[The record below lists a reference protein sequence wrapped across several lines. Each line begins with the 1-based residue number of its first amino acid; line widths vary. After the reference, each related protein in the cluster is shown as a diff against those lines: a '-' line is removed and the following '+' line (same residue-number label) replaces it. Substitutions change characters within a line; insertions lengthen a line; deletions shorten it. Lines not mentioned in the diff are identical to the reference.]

1 MDLIGN
7 SWTAPIQIANFEED
21 DFGDATAEVWVFNTG
36 HTNDGHSTMTGSSS
50 GTTTAGQWQ
59 TIPIGIAGL
68 NTYTGLKVI
77 PAMQAFE
84 VNTATATTLHLD
96 YDRLVRAGRTNL
108 NEPMRAP
115 KRTKTAD
122 KQIEAT
128 MRVRVTGENTHTDV
142 YLLQDE
148 RFTDT
153 FDNGWDGHYLS
164 GDDRSARL
172 YAISNEEGAMAFLA
186 QPVIDGTLLGFAPS
200 RDGNEY
206 IFSFSYDG
214 EETLYLN
221 DSKLQEST
229 LINEEN
235 TYLFT
240 YEEGDSQR
248 FFISSVPYEKPGV
261 VTGTETVLHPEKVQ
275 KVIYNNHVYIIR
287 GGKVYDVVGKMVK

>member
-1 MDLIGN
+1 
-7 SWTAPIQIANFEED
+7 
-21 DFGDATAEVWVFNTG
+21 
-36 HTNDGHSTMTGSSS
+36 
-50 GTTTAGQWQ
+50 
-59 TIPIGIAGL
+59 
-68 NTYTGLKVI
+68 
-77 PAMQAFE
+77 MQAFE
-84 VNTATATTLHLD
+84 VNTTAETTLHLD
-96 YDRLVRAGRTNL
+96 YDRLVRVGRTNL

-148 RFTDT
+148 RFTDM

-172 YAISNEEGAMAFLA
+172 YAISNAEGAMAFLA

-206 IFSFSYDG
+206 TFSFSYDG

-240 YEEGDSQR
+240 YEAGDAQR

-261 VTGTETVLHPEKVQ
+261 ATGTETTLHPEKVQ